1 MQSLSDTN
9 KRYSG
14 LFGKA
19 VEQSGNDNNGSSKKF
34 AERWGWYVTLDRLSN
49 SRPDKWKYYYDMGVI
64 EFLNLVAFYKDKD
77 RMERM
82 KNKK

>member
-1 MQSLSDTN
+1 
-9 KRYSG
+9 
-14 LFGKA
+14 
-19 VEQSGNDNNGSSKKF
+19 
-34 AERWGWYVTLDRLSN
+34 VTLDSLSN